1 MPKVMI
7 FNFDGTNN
15 DPNDAVQDIKKSGEI
30 KDENITNVLKF
41 HLLLGGDLK
50 AEKTTQ
56 PNGNRYFYYNGVGT
70 YGNFY
75 QRKLNSGLA
84 SEKLDVADIINLA
97 MADFD
102 AYYKKENFK
111 KVVVT
116 GFSRGGAIA
125 RRFASLINDKV
136 STDEIIEAI
145 FDTVA
150 SIGLPNLS
158 SSDRPKSDVVFEHG
172 FTLPTNVEKALHLV
186 SIDDKRRA
194 FQPTLMNKDERI
206 LEVWFAGAHSD
217 VGGGYFYDGL
227 SDTTLRFFMDWF
239 EDLKL
244 GINLLSSKTIQYDKL
259 LDENVKYSI
268 GVDDVQV
275 DPNSFGVNHEQD
287 RLFFTS
293 LITLTDRK
301 CCVIKED
308 KIEKERLPLIH
319 YSVAERIS
327 GDRNYRPKS
336 LENLP
341 HTIIYADGK
350 TKGFVGF
357 SDHKQMYK
365 RNFLIPTQDNPIE
378 TVVFSYKKFN
388 HTGIFFEKG
397 KSYKIEVIGADR
409 WSDAGIKE
417 LDGEGWNRDD
427 QTLGYKEIV
436 IAIME
441 PFRRVTK
448 DNAQWFTLCGSITD
462 DDKKAFVIGNR
473 LDKYKAKSSGEFCA
487 FANDLDGYYGN
498 NSGKLKI
505 RVSAV

>member
-30 KDENITNVLKF
+30 EDENITNVLKF

-50 AEKTTQ
+50 AEKIAQ

-84 SEKLDVADIINLA
+84 SEKLDVAKIINIA

-102 AYYKKENFK
+102 AYYKKEHFE

-308 KIEKERLPLIH
+308 KIEKEKLPLVH

-350 TKGFVGF
+350 TKDFVGF

-388 HTGIFFEKG
+388 HTGILFEKG
-397 KSYKIEVIGADR
+397 KSYKIEVIGDDR

-427 QTLGYKEIV
+427 QTLGYKEIA

-505 RVSAV
+505 RVSVV

>member
-15 DPNDAVQDIKKSGEI
+15 DPKDAVQDVKGDGEI
-30 KDENITNVLKF
+30 EDENITNILKF
-41 HLLLGGDLK
+41 HLILGGDLK
-50 AEKTTQ
+50 TEKTVQ

-70 YGNFY
+70 YGNFF

-84 SEKLDVADIINLA
+84 SEKLDVSKIINLA

-102 AYYKKENFK
+102 DYYEEENFE
-111 KVVVT
+111 KVLVT

-125 RRFASLINDKV
+125 RRFAALINEKV
-136 STDEIIEAI
+136 APNSIIEAI

-172 FTLPTNVEKALHLV
+172 FTLPTNVDKALHLV
-186 SIDDKRRA
+186 SLDDKRRA

-244 GINLLSSKTIQYDKL
+244 GINLLSSKTIKYDNL
-259 LDENVKYSI
+259 LNKDVKYSI

-275 DPNSFGVNHEQD
+275 DPNSFGVNHQQE
-287 RLFFTS
+287 RLILTT
-293 LITLTDRK
+293 LISLTDRK

-308 KIEKERLPLIH
+308 KIQKGKVPLIH
-319 YSVAERIS
+319 YSVAERIN

-336 LENLP
+336 LENLK
-341 HTIIYADGK
+341 HEILYADGK
-350 TKGFVGF
+350 TKEFVGF

-365 RNFLIPTQDNPIE
+365 RNFQIPTVENPVE
-378 TVVFSYKKFN
+378 TLIFSYKKFN
-388 HTGIFFEKG
+388 HTGILFEKG
-397 KSYKIEVIGADR
+397 KSYKIEVIGEDR

-427 QTLGYKEIV
+427 QTLGFKEIA

-448 DNAQWFTLCGSITD
+448 KGAQWFTLCGSIGD
-462 DDKKAFVIGNR
+462 DEKKAFVIGNS
-473 LDKYKAKSSGEFCA
+473 LEKYRAKSSGEFCA

-498 NSGKLKI
+498 NSGKLKVRI
-505 RVSAV
+505 SIV